1 MNAIMNL
8 QLTYSEILNYVK
20 SKFHVE
26 PTMKAV
32 DSKTLRIT
40 YKMNMFVPAVSVDLH
55 VDSISN
61 GTVVLSY
68 KCSDIVNGLL
78 GSVIG
83 LVEQKIPRHKIE
95 ILTDTRQI
103 KIHLNAFEEL
113 DRVLSIVEPT
123 GITFKNDA
131 VVLDMTLA

>member
-1 MNAIMNL
+1 M
-8 QLTYSEILNYVK
+8 TLNYVK
-20 SKFHVE
+20 SKLHVE
-26 PTMKAV
+26 LIVESV

-113 DRVLSIVEPT
+113 DRVLAIVEPT
-123 GITFKNDA
+123 GITFNNEA

>member
-61 GTVVLSY
+61 GTIVLSY

-113 DRVLSIVEPT
+113 DKVLAIVEPT
-123 GITFKNDA
+123 GITFIT
-131 VVLDMTLA
+131 MQ

>member
-1 MNAIMNL
+1 MNV
-8 QLTYSEILNYVK
+8 QLTYNEIMNYVK
-20 SKFHVE
+20 SQFHVE
-26 PTMKAV
+26 PIMEAV

-40 YKMNMFVPAVSVDLH
+40 YKMNMFVPAVRVDLH

-123 GITFKNDA
+123 GITFNNDA

>member
-1 MNAIMNL
+1 M
-8 QLTYSEILNYVK
+8 TLNYVK
-20 SKFHVE
+20 SKLHVE
-26 PTMKAV
+26 PIVESV

>member
-1 MNAIMNL
+1 MNL

>member
-1 MNAIMNL
+1 
-8 QLTYSEILNYVK
+8 
-20 SKFHVE
+20 
-26 PTMKAV
+26 
-32 DSKTLRIT
+32 
-40 YKMNMFVPAVSVDLH
+40 MNMFVPAVSVDLH

-123 GITFKNDA
+123 DISFNDKSA
-131 VVLDMTLA
+131 ELKLLLKS

>member
-1 MNAIMNL
+1 MNV
-8 QLTYSEILNYVK
+8 QLTYNEIMNYVK
-20 SKFHVE
+20 SQFHVE
-26 PTMKAV
+26 PIMEAV

-68 KCSDIVNGLL
+68 RCSDIVNGLL

-113 DRVLSIVEPT
+113 DKVLALVEPT
-123 GITFKNDA
+123 DISFNDKSA
-131 VVLDMTLA
+131 ELKLLLKS

>member
-1 MNAIMNL
+1 MNV
-8 QLTYSEILNYVK
+8 QLTYNEIMNYVK
-20 SKFHVE
+20 SQFHVE
-26 PTMKAV
+26 PIVESV

-68 KCSDIVNGLL
+68 KCSDIANGLL

-123 GITFKNDA
+123 GITFNNDV

>member
-1 MNAIMNL
+1 
-8 QLTYSEILNYVK
+8 
-20 SKFHVE
+20 
-26 PTMKAV
+26 
-32 DSKTLRIT
+32 
-40 YKMNMFVPAVSVDLH
+40 MFVPAVSVDLH

-78 GSVIG
+78 RSVIG

-113 DRVLSIVEPT
+113 DRVLSIMEPT
-123 GITFKNDA
+123 DISFNDKSA
-131 VVLDMTLA
+131 ELKLLLKS

>member
-1 MNAIMNL
+1 MNV
-8 QLTYSEILNYVK
+8 QLTYNEIMNYVK
-20 SKFHVE
+20 SQFHVE
-26 PTMKAV
+26 PIMEAV

-68 KCSDIVNGLL
+68 KCLDIVNGLL

-113 DRVLSIVEPT
+113 DRVLSIVEPA
-123 GITFKNDA
+123 GITFNNDA
-131 VVLDMTLA
+131 VVLDMILT